1 MYYYKVTLRLGGN
14 TMNEVQKIV
23 SAPEFLVL
31 RFVHGPD
38 SLTDVTEIKNDP
50 SNFAQEK
57 ARLKEKYDMALVKK
71 DQSIDSIFGALG
83 VLPARLPY
91 EDLDFYGID
100 PREKPSHKV
109 DDHKLPKTEQELQ
122 NENKFVPT
130 EEVSVADLME

>member
-14 TMNEVQKIV
+14 TMNEVQKVV

-57 ARLKEKYDMALVKK
+57 ARLKEVYDMALVKK

-83 VLPARLPY
+83 VLPARIPHEL
-91 EDLDFYGID
+91 LDFYGID
-100 PREKPSHKV
+100 PKGLPTARP